1 MGAAAATFPDTWYL
15 EVRSRVSSPD
25 ETRSFVEE
33 YEAARDEPFSAQ
45 ERQATFAAAIY
56 VMANS
61 ARCEHAID
69 TEGNDLR
76 GSFRGALARHWQER
90 FRLGAENR

>member
-1 MGAAAATFPDTWYL
+1 M
-15 EVRSRVSSPD
+15 
-25 ETRSFVEE
+25 RSFVEE

-56 VMANS
+56 VMAYS
-61 ARCEHAID
+61 SRCEHAID
-69 TEGNDLR
+69 MEGNDLR
-76 GSFRGALARHWQER
+76 GSFRGALSRHCQER